1 MKRKDVKIVNRFG
14 KKRRL
19 LFALAFLIGIS
30 ALSFVFLSGSIP
42 DQYLV
47 TEGESTSGLIRL
59 PFVEEEFLEADSQ
72 PSSNI
77 PSGKVKIRYSL
88 LGVIP
93 IKNVDVTVIPRTRV
107 YAGGMP
113 VGIYMKTRGIL
124 VVGTGAVEK
133 TDGSFSDPAENI
145 LHSGDYIVAANGS
158 AVTRK
163 EELVS
168 EVGASAGEPVVLKVE
183 RDGNLTELLVQPV
196 LDKKGSYKLGLWVR
210 DDTQGIGTLTYMD
223 ENGNYGALGHGISDV
238 DTGTLLNLSG
248 GTLYHTDIL
257 SVVKGLKGS
266 PGEMTGVIRYQSSEV
281 LGTIE
286 KNTTSGIFGR
296 ITKDQ
301 GIFQQGELVETAYK
315 QDVTTGPAVLLSAVG
330 GSVRAY
336 SIQIEKVNLA
346 GSDPNKSMVISVT
359 DPELLNL
366 TGGII
371 QGMSGSPILQNGKL
385 IGAVT
390 HVFVQDSARGY
401 GIFIENMLRV
411 ES

>member
-1 MKRKDVKIVNRFG
+1 M
-14 KKRRL
+14 
-19 LFALAFLIGIS
+19 
-30 ALSFVFLSGSIP
+30 
-42 DQYLV
+42 
-47 TEGESTSGLIRL
+47 
-59 PFVEEEFLEADSQ
+59 
-72 PSSNI
+72 
-77 PSGKVKIRYSL
+77 
-88 LGVIP
+88 
-93 IKNVDVTVIPRTRV
+93 
-107 YAGGMP
+107 
-113 VGIYMKTRGIL
+113 
-124 VVGTGAVEK
+124 
-133 TDGSFSDPAENI
+133 
-145 LHSGDYIVAANGS
+145 
-158 AVTRK
+158 
-163 EELVS
+163 
-168 EVGASAGEPVVLKVE
+168 VLKVE

-301 GIFQQGELVETAYK
+301 GIFQQGELVETCLQAGC
-315 QDVTTGPAVLLSAVG
+315 DHPPLAVLLSAVG

-359 DPELLNL
+359 DP
-366 TGGII
+366 
-371 QGMSGSPILQNGKL
+371 
-385 IGAVT
+385 GAP
-390 HVFVQDSARGY
+390 
-401 GIFIENMLRV
+401 
-411 ES
+411 

>member
-1 MKRKDVKIVNRFG
+1 M
-14 KKRRL
+14 
-19 LFALAFLIGIS
+19 
-30 ALSFVFLSGSIP
+30 
-42 DQYLV
+42 
-47 TEGESTSGLIRL
+47 
-59 PFVEEEFLEADSQ
+59 
-72 PSSNI
+72 
-77 PSGKVKIRYSL
+77 
-88 LGVIP
+88 
-93 IKNVDVTVIPRTRV
+93 
-107 YAGGMP
+107 
-113 VGIYMKTRGIL
+113 
-124 VVGTGAVEK
+124 
-133 TDGSFSDPAENI
+133 
-145 LHSGDYIVAANGS
+145 AANGS

-330 GSVRAY
+330 DSVRAY

-401 GIFIENMLRV
+401 GIFIENMLSHRTA
-411 ES
+411 

>member
-1 MKRKDVKIVNRFG
+1 M
-14 KKRRL
+14 
-19 LFALAFLIGIS
+19 
-30 ALSFVFLSGSIP
+30 
-42 DQYLV
+42 
-47 TEGESTSGLIRL
+47 
-59 PFVEEEFLEADSQ
+59 
-72 PSSNI
+72 
-77 PSGKVKIRYSL
+77 
-88 LGVIP
+88 
-93 IKNVDVTVIPRTRV
+93 
-107 YAGGMP
+107 
-113 VGIYMKTRGIL
+113 
-124 VVGTGAVEK
+124 
-133 TDGSFSDPAENI
+133 
-145 LHSGDYIVAANGS
+145 
-158 AVTRK
+158 
-163 EELVS
+163 
-168 EVGASAGEPVVLKVE
+168 VLKVE

-301 GIFQQGELVETAYK
+301 GIFQQRELVETAYK

-359 DPELLNL
+359 DP
-366 TGGII
+366 
-371 QGMSGSPILQNGKL
+371 
-385 IGAVT
+385 GAP
-390 HVFVQDSARGY
+390 
-401 GIFIENMLRV
+401 
-411 ES
+411 

>member
-1 MKRKDVKIVNRFG
+1 
-14 KKRRL
+14 
-19 LFALAFLIGIS
+19 
-30 ALSFVFLSGSIP
+30 
-42 DQYLV
+42 
-47 TEGESTSGLIRL
+47 
-59 PFVEEEFLEADSQ
+59 
-72 PSSNI
+72 
-77 PSGKVKIRYSL
+77 
-88 LGVIP
+88 
-93 IKNVDVTVIPRTRV
+93 
-107 YAGGMP
+107 
-113 VGIYMKTRGIL
+113 
-124 VVGTGAVEK
+124 
-133 TDGSFSDPAENI
+133 
-145 LHSGDYIVAANGS
+145 
-158 AVTRK
+158 
-163 EELVS
+163 
-168 EVGASAGEPVVLKVE
+168 
-183 RDGNLTELLVQPV
+183 
-196 LDKKGSYKLGLWVR
+196 
-210 DDTQGIGTLTYMD
+210 MD

-359 DPELLNL
+359 DP
-366 TGGII
+366 
-371 QGMSGSPILQNGKL
+371 
-385 IGAVT
+385 GAP
-390 HVFVQDSARGY
+390 
-401 GIFIENMLRV
+401 
-411 ES
+411 

>member
-1 MKRKDVKIVNRFG
+1 
-14 KKRRL
+14 
-19 LFALAFLIGIS
+19 
-30 ALSFVFLSGSIP
+30 
-42 DQYLV
+42 
-47 TEGESTSGLIRL
+47 
-59 PFVEEEFLEADSQ
+59 
-72 PSSNI
+72 
-77 PSGKVKIRYSL
+77 
-88 LGVIP
+88 
-93 IKNVDVTVIPRTRV
+93 
-107 YAGGMP
+107 
-113 VGIYMKTRGIL
+113 
-124 VVGTGAVEK
+124 
-133 TDGSFSDPAENI
+133 
-145 LHSGDYIVAANGS
+145 
-158 AVTRK
+158 
-163 EELVS
+163 
-168 EVGASAGEPVVLKVE
+168 
-183 RDGNLTELLVQPV
+183 
-196 LDKKGSYKLGLWVR
+196 
-210 DDTQGIGTLTYMD
+210 
-223 ENGNYGALGHGISDV
+223 
-238 DTGTLLNLSG
+238 
-248 GTLYHTDIL
+248 
-257 SVVKGLKGS
+257 
-266 PGEMTGVIRYQSSEV
+266 MTGVIRYQSSEV

>member
-1 MKRKDVKIVNRFG
+1 
-14 KKRRL
+14 
-19 LFALAFLIGIS
+19 
-30 ALSFVFLSGSIP
+30 
-42 DQYLV
+42 
-47 TEGESTSGLIRL
+47 
-59 PFVEEEFLEADSQ
+59 
-72 PSSNI
+72 
-77 PSGKVKIRYSL
+77 
-88 LGVIP
+88 
-93 IKNVDVTVIPRTRV
+93 
-107 YAGGMP
+107 
-113 VGIYMKTRGIL
+113 MKTRGIL

-336 SIQIEKVNLA
+336 SIQIEKIDLA

-366 TGGII
+366 TGGMI
-371 QGMSGSPILQNGKL
+371 QGMSG
-385 IGAVT
+385 
-390 HVFVQDSARGY
+390 
-401 GIFIENMLRV
+401 
-411 ES
+411 